1 MSYKFHADAANSYI
15 IVMACATC
23 EGSGVRE
30 IQTGVATFRESDCQ
44 TCDGTG
50 KEIFPVAMYETKADA
65 REDYPKASAIL

>member
-1 MSYKFHADAANSYI
+1 MNSFI

-50 KEIFPVAMYETKADA
+50 EGTFTVATYGSRADA
-65 REDYPKASAIL
+65 REDYPNALAIL